1 MTTPSLPIIDL
12 AALKGTP
19 ATRSQMLAQL
29 GQAAREVGFFYL
41 VGHDLSESARQET
54 LALAAH
60 FFALPLEEKLAVQ
73 MVHSPPLSRLQPGG
87 GRAHPGTAGSAGAV
101 RYHERG
107 PGPACGA
114 HS

>member
-1 MTTPSLPIIDL
+1 
-12 AALKGTP
+12 
-19 ATRSQMLAQL
+19 MLAQL

-54 LALAAH
+54 LALAAR

-73 MVHSPPLSRLQPGG
+73 MVHSPTFAATTRWGQSS
-87 GRAHPGTAGSAGAV
+87 PGTAGSAGAV